1 MWLGGNG
8 STSTEYEQQSVKVP
22 ASGKLTYY
30 VHVDTAETTRSTKYD
45 TAKVQ
50 VINGTTTSTVSTFS
64 NLDAASGYVAKTVDL
79 SAFAGKTVT
88 LKFTASEDS
97 VSQTSFVFDD
107 VVVK

>member
-1 MWLGGNG
+1 MCIRDR
-8 STSTEYEQQSVKVP
+8 
-22 ASGKLTYY
+22 ASC
-30 VHVDTAETTRSTKYD
+30 
-45 TAKVQ
+45 
-50 VINGTTTSTVSTFS
+50 
-64 NLDAASGYVAKTVDL
+64 YVARTVDL